1 MKVMQIFC
9 CTFTNKKSSKICSYN
24 ARKMIGLVCCV
35 SIICDFWLSS
45 KRNEKGGSTSSSKVS
60 SLKYKAIT
68 NCTTYFTFLA
78 FCWKLFAVVE
88 SGNIA
93 TYSSESESAA
103 LKDTLKSIISRYH
116 TISVWIT
123 WSSVLN
129 CLDDIAELVNERAP
143 LLKTNFDRCEADL
156 AESICFNL
164 FSCCCNCVR
173 AADTLISVWYTS
185 QYAKFTDFFDGLIQG

>member
-1 MKVMQIFC
+1 MQLQC
-9 CTFTNKKSSKICSYN
+9 KKNDWIGML
-24 ARKMIGLVCCV
+24 RKHHLWFFAFIKTE
-35 SIICDFWLSS
+35 W
-45 KRNEKGGSTSSSKVS
+45 KRRIHKLFKVS
-60 SLKYKAIT
+60 SLKYKAIP
-68 NCTTYFTFLA
+68 NCTMYFTFLA
-78 FCWKLFAVVE
+78 FCWKLSAMVE

-164 FSCCCNCVR
+164 FYV
-173 AADTLISVWYTS
+173 AAIVLDQLIHWYQSDILHNTQSLQTS
-185 QYAKFTDFFDGLIQG
+185 LMV